1 MIKLLIRFFIPNSEQ
16 TDAPEVREKY
26 GILSGIVGIFFNILL
41 FFLKFFAGLLSGAIS
56 IIADAFNN
64 LSDAGSSI
72 ITMIGFRISTQEADS
87 DHPFGHGRSEYIAG
101 LIVSIIILIMAFELI
116 HSSFMKILHPEP
128 VSFTPIVLL
137 ILAISILVKLYM
149 YCYNTYISKKI
160 ASAALRA
167 TATDSFSDCLATSA
181 VLLAMLVSHF
191 LSVNIDGYCGILVGL
206 FILWGGIQAARD
218 TISPLLGQA
227 PDPKFIQ
234 NIKSIVAQYPEV
246 LGTHD
251 LIVHD
256 YGPGRRMISLH
267 AEVPAKGDILKLHDT
282 IDNIERRLQK
292 ELCCS
297 AVIHMDPIM
306 NDDAETLECQE
317 LVKGILAEI
326 DASLTLHDFRIVKGP
341 THTNLIFDLVVPYQT
356 PYSMDALKDAIKKK
370 LQEKN
375 AQYFAVIQIDH
386 P

>member
-1 MIKLLIRFFIPNSEQ
+1 MIKLLIRFFIQNSEQ
-16 TDAPEVREKY
+16 TDVPEVREKY

-41 FFLKFFAGLLSGAIS
+41 FSLKFLAGLLSGAIS

-137 ILAISILVKLYM
+137 ILAVSILVKLYM

-160 ASAALRA
+160 TSTALRA

-326 DASLTLHDFRIVKGP
+326 DPALSLHDFRIVKGP

-356 PYSMDALKDAIKKK
+356 PYSIDALKDAVKRK

>member
-1 MIKLLIRFFIPNSEQ
+1 MIKLLIRFFIQNSEQ
-16 TDAPEVREKY
+16 TDVPEVREKY

-41 FFLKFFAGLLSGAIS
+41 FSLKFLAGLLSGAIS

-137 ILAISILVKLYM
+137 ILAVSILVKLYM

-160 ASAALRA
+160 ASTALRA

-234 NIKSIVAQYPEV
+234 NIRSIVAQYPEV

-306 NDDAETLECQE
+306 NDDAETLE
-317 LVKGILAEI
+317 
-326 DASLTLHDFRIVKGP
+326 
-341 THTNLIFDLVVPYQT
+341 
-356 PYSMDALKDAIKKK
+356 
-370 LQEKN
+370 
-375 AQYFAVIQIDH
+375 
-386 P
+386 

>member
-1 MIKLLIRFFIPNSEQ
+1 MIKLLIRFFIQNSEQ

-41 FFLKFFAGLLSGAIS
+41 FSLKFLAGLLSGAIS

-137 ILAISILVKLYM
+137 ILAVSILVKLYM

-160 ASAALRA
+160 ASTALRA

-292 ELCCS
+292 
-297 AVIHMDPIM
+297 
-306 NDDAETLECQE
+306 
-317 LVKGILAEI
+317 
-326 DASLTLHDFRIVKGP
+326 
-341 THTNLIFDLVVPYQT
+341 
-356 PYSMDALKDAIKKK
+356 
-370 LQEKN
+370 
-375 AQYFAVIQIDH
+375 
-386 P
+386 